1 MKILILALAISIVI
15 VISFLIGYEDFSK
28 AIAPF
33 IERIGRLRK

>member
-1 MKILILALAISIVI
+1 MRVIILGLAIPIVI

-33 IERIGRLRK
+33 IGRMRRS

>member
-33 IERIGRLRK
+33 IERMRRS

>member
-1 MKILILALAISIVI
+1 MRVIILALAISIVI

-33 IERIGRLRK
+33 IERIGRLKK

>member
-1 MKILILALAISIVI
+1 MKVLILALAISIVI

-33 IERIGRLRK
+33 IERIGRSRK